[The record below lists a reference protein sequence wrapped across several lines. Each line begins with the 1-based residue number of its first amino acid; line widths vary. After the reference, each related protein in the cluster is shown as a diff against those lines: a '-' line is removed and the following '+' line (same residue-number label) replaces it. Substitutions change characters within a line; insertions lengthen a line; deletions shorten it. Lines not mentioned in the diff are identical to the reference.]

1 MRLIVLNVIFFLFLS
16 NLYGVTLSEVEAKKL
31 NSAGLVEL
39 EKGNPGKAFSFFSMA
54 LQHDPEKKHY
64 YNNLAVSLM
73 KMGSYDEAE
82 KYLHKGILLDSNYTK
97 ALANMAVVL
106 FHQRRFSESYMYY
119 LMSKS
124 SDPAY
129 AENRFKKEKV
139 MRKLKDISLH
149 NPQDGEVKEIIHYIG
164 IE

>member
-1 MRLIVLNVIFFLFLS
+1 MRLIVLNIIFFLFLS
-16 NLYGVTLSEVEAKKL
+16 NLYGITVSEVEAKRL
-31 NSAGLVEL
+31 NSAGLAEL
-39 EKGNPGKAFSFFSMA
+39 AKGNPGKASHFFTMA
-54 LQHDPEKKHY
+54 LQHDPGKKHY

-73 KMGSYDEAE
+73 KMGSYDKAE
-82 KYLHKGILLDSNYTK
+82 KYLRKGIFLDSNYTK

-119 LMSKS
+119 LKSKK

-139 MRKLKDISLH
+139 LRKLKDISSQ
-149 NPQDGEVKEIIHYIG
+149 NPDDGEVKEIINYMG
-164 IE
+164 KD